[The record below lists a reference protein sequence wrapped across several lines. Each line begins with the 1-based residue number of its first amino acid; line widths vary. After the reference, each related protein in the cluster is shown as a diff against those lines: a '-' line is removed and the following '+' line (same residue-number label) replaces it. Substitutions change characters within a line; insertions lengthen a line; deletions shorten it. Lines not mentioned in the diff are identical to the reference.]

1 MKSKKVKEHI
11 ITNFLKGIITNAD
24 DKVIPNEAI
33 SNMYAGKV
41 STFGINCG
49 FYVEPNKETKYIL
62 LNKDEVDGCLVSNV
76 ITKPTYLYPKGRSYL
91 VFGKQTAR
99 NWYRKVITIVSPYS
113 FDNSILINLVL
124 DLKSLYTV
132 NKLSDD
138 FSELRFTL
146 DADGTQ
152 PLPHYIFTH
161 PYPKYGNINRSQYV
175 VHILL
180 PFINQGENYIYMWY
194 NLDDSVSNF
203 NSVKSTFNVDYSN
216 HKLSDVNEDFQGNI
230 LSSQYEVVEG
240 IFRNNFYNGYKVWS
254 LGGALTNHTVKIY
267 PPLYTNRFSYY
278 FKFITEK
285 TSVNGYF
292 LFKMFLDGVLKSYI
306 QTSYNGTNINY
317 LVWVNGDVRS
327 TFSIPVQ
334 TELNFGSA
342 DFSIFFDG
350 VNITINYSTDGGLNW
365 NSIFTF
371 PFGFIYYDLRF
382 ELNFIPGD
390 YNEYIHLI
398 HFFGVNDNRI
408 ANLSSYSVG
417 DEEFY
422 LNSFANSYGIISK
435 STRHERFVYNQLKIN
450 NNSYMINKN
459 PRCALWDDK
468 IYITSAFA
476 YMNINGIDLYG
487 GLYSICPYDDSINY
501 IDYFLKPNS
510 GFNMIWETGLVD
522 INIYKNFMFVFSPI
536 YIFWS
541 DFSNPLVWDSGM
553 AGNSMLGNLNTDYIV
568 KTLVYKDTLFIFT
581 KWKIYALEWAGYPTL
596 WKITPVV
603 ELTKEFYDAVV
614 SPDFIY
620 VLLKSDYFYL
630 YEFNGYSLKL
640 LNYEI
645 LNKCVIDDNAEFF
658 IDFEG
663 YVHLITNKNLI
674 TYDPYLKLFNIN
686 ENFITED
693 YIKNKMH
700 ISEYYYPH
708 PTSATESYTY
718 YSVNNR
724 VLMNLYRYKI
734 EKEQIYGKI
743 DFETK
748 KFDFD
753 VPNYSKRLLKVEIV
767 GDWKGKLNIDING
780 KNFTTENG
788 LITCN
793 LVDKFFKYRI
803 SGDKVRAI
811 NYIKSY
817 FVVEGTR

>member
-11 ITNFLKGIITNAD
+11 ITNFLKGVITNAD
-24 DKVIPNEAI
+24 DKIIPNEAI
-33 SNMYAGKV
+33 SNMYTGKV

-49 FYVEPNKETKYIL
+49 YYVEPNKETLPVL
-62 LNKDEVDGCLVSNV
+62 LGKDEIDGCLISNL
-76 ITKPTYLYPKGRSYL
+76 ITPFAQYNGRFNI
-91 VFGKQTAR
+91 VFGKEIER
-99 NWYRKVITIVSPYS
+99 NWYSRRITLNSQYS
-113 FDNSILINLVL
+113 ANYPILIRLNL
-124 DLKSLYTV
+124 DLRSFYTN

-152 PLPHYIFTH
+152 HLPHYIFTH

-175 VHILL
+175 VYILL
-180 PFINQGENYIYMWY
+180 PSINQGENYIYMWY
-194 NLDDSVSNF
+194 TVDDSIGNF
-203 NSVKSTFNVDYSN
+203 NSVKNTFNVQYDNLNST
-216 HKLSDVNEDFQGNI
+216 NEDFQRNF
-230 LSSQYEVVEG
+230 LSENYKVIQG
-240 IFRNNFYNGYKVWS
+240 IFKSNVYNGYKVWS
-254 LGGALTNHTVKIY
+254 LGGAYMDHIIKIT
-267 PPLYTNRFSYY
+267 PQLYTDYFRYY
-278 FKFITEK
+278 FKFITAK
-285 TSVNGYF
+285 TQTGGNF
-292 LFKMFLDGVLKSYI
+292 LFKVFLNDTLKIYI
-306 QTSYNGTNINY
+306 KTSYDGINVNY
-317 LVWVNGDVRS
+317 EVWVNGAVIS
-327 TFSIPVQ
+327 SFSIPAQ

-342 DFSIFFDG
+342 DFNILFNNQS
-350 VNITINYSTDGGLNW
+350 ITIYRSTDGGLNW
-365 NSIFTF
+365 TSLFTF
-371 PFGFIYYDLRF
+371 SYTFDKIEFKLEFSPKSND
-382 ELNFIPGD
+382 
-390 YNEYIHLI
+390 EYIHLI
-398 HFFGVNDNRI
+398 HFFGISDYRI
-408 ANLSSYSVG
+408 AYLSSYSV
-417 DEEFY
+417 DTNEVLYESTY
-422 LNSFANSYGIISK
+422 ANSYAIVYK
-435 STRHERFVYNQLKIN
+435 SPTKDDWVYKQLKIGSG
-450 NNSYMINKN
+450 SYMDNSN

-468 IYITSAFA
+468 IFITSASKYQSLTNF
-476 YMNINGIDLYG
+476 DVYG
-487 GLYSICPYDDSINY
+487 GLYYISRKYPNEGSINY
-501 IDYFLKPNS
+501 VDYFFDPNP
-510 GFNMIWETGLVD
+510 GFNMIRDTGLID

-541 DFSNPLVWDSGM
+541 DFSNPLVWDSGL

-614 SPDFIY
+614 SSDFIY
-620 VLLKSDYFYL
+620 VLLKGDYFYL

-645 LNKCVIDDNAEFF
+645 LNKCIVDDNAEFF

-663 YVHLITNKNLI
+663 YVHLITNRNLI

-700 ISEYYYPH
+700 ISEYYYPN
-708 PTSATESYTY
+708 PVSDTESYAY
-718 YSVNNR
+718 YSINNR
-724 VLMNLYRYKI
+724 FLMNLYRYKV
-734 EKEQIYGKI
+734 EKEQVYDKI

-767 GDWKGKLNIDING
+767 GDWQGRLNVNIND
-780 KNFTTENG
+780 KNFNTENG

-803 SGDKVRAI
+803 SGDKVRTI